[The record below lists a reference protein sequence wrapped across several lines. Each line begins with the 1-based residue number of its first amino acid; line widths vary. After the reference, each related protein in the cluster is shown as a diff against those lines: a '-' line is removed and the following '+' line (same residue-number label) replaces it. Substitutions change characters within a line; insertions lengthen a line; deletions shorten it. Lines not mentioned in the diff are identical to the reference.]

1 MRGLARFEGYLESF
15 AVSRTELVKRA
26 FGPMPECRIE
36 VAEDRSTGK
45 LCGYSVV
52 LLTRFTYDLKPTLR
66 LKELYVEAGVRR
78 RGVGEALLRAI
89 ARYAVSVNAG
99 RLKWDVLPGNIGAER
114 FYRSLGGRRVDE
126 WIAYV
131 MDDPALRRLAASQQK
146 AIPEKSRARRRN
158 ERRRSDRKRGKD
170 RAR

>member
-1 MRGLARFEGYLESF
+1 MRALARFEGYLEAF
-15 AVSRTELVKRA
+15 AVSRTELIRRA
-26 FGPMPECRIE
+26 FGPRPECRID

-52 LLTRFTYDLKPTLR
+52 LLTRYTYDLKPTLT
-66 LKELYVEAGVRR
+66 LKELYVEASARR
-78 RGVGEALLRAI
+78 RGVGEALLRAV
-89 ARYAVSVNAG
+89 ARYAVKVNAG
-99 RLKWDVLPGNIGAER
+99 RLKWDVLPGNVGAER

-131 MDDPALRRLAASQQK
+131 IDEPSLTRLAGSRPK
-146 AIPEKSRARRRN
+146 AIAEKPRARRRN
-158 ERRRSDRKRGKD
+158 ERPRSDGKRERD